1 MTRIISLKEAI
12 LTPYWQVDLVGL
24 GESLVQRTPHGMN
37 TTMCLYTFIKEP
49 MGALDSFCKAL
60 AQDFL
65 AAGLERRAP
74 SDVNTERPNFRQAKA
89 VNTKGLKSGIP
100 NVKPTLKR
108 FKRDMT
114 PMLDARGICE
124 KFKDVVWAKD
134 VHLDRVCIS
143 ELKPD
148 NIMEDEQHIGF
159 RFRDIV
165 SIPLP
170 GVTGEPRSFE
180 YLRIPHHGPG
190 WRTLGRDRV

>member
-12 LTPYWQVDLVGL
+12 LTPCWQVDLVGL
-24 GESLVQRTPHGMN
+24 GESLVQRTPQGMN
-37 TTMCLYTFIKEP
+37 NAMCLYTFIKEP
-49 MGALDSFCKAL
+49 MGALDSFCKAISQ
-60 AQDFL
+60 AFL
-65 AAGLERRAP
+65 AAGLERRDP
-74 SDVNTERPNFRQAKA
+74 SEVDTERPNFRQAKA

-100 NVKPTLKR
+100 KMNPTLKLKGVDLVPR
-108 FKRDMT
+108 F
-114 PMLDARGICE
+114 DARGICG

-143 ELKPD
+143 ELIPD
-148 NIMEDEQHIGF
+148 NIMEDGQQIGYN
-159 RFRDIV
+159 FRDIV

-190 WRTLGRDRV
+190 GRTLGRDRV